1 MAVLQKDTQLSSRY
15 GLNLRLCAAN
25 DLDKIYQRIE
35 FANISS
41 ASLDA
46 DAVFATGG
54 AIHKRKI
61 AFFDGIV
68 GELTLTTQILT
79 QDLLCLMSASGAS
92 WDGHSPIV
100 FRSRGGEREDA
111 YAMIGETVWK
121 DKNGCV
127 YGEQLIFHRIR
138 PRVAYK
144 RTYSGDG
151 DVADVKIVFDILLD
165 ESNRAMTRGI
175 PKLLVVGGTLLTT
188 QGYVTEDGVWVTGSI
203 ASYDDN
209 TIILN
214 G

>member
-15 GLNLRLCAAN
+15 GLNLRLCATN

-79 QDLLCLMSASGAS
+79 QDFL
-92 WDGHSPIV
+92 
-100 FRSRGGEREDA
+100 
-111 YAMIGETVWK
+111 
-121 DKNGCV
+121 
-127 YGEQLIFHRIR
+127 
-138 PRVAYK
+138 
-144 RTYSGDG
+144 
-151 DVADVKIVFDILLD
+151 
-165 ESNRAMTRGI
+165 
-175 PKLLVVGGTLLTT
+175 
-188 QGYVTEDGVWVTGSI
+188 
-203 ASYDDN
+203 
-209 TIILN
+209 
-214 G
+214 